1 MVLVDA
7 TLRPAQPRTP
17 ADHLLALLP
26 ALRDDVTLGSWVL
39 ARPEDR
45 VTPYGPRLAESTYE
59 DWCARAETETE
70 MATSVS
76 VRRTAYFYPPAVP
89 DPPGLPM
96 GVSAERLS
104 DGCRLGLVWIEV
116 VHPDSTRAHDLAG
129 RTQTAITTELGVAD
143 TSTRPYWAGAASW
156 RGTSFWRV
164 NGTTI
169 VSATTSRRTGPRGEV
184 PAGRRVIVAA
194 TVPAVAGVVLE
205 WERQLARGRSARR
218 AGDRRGALQTRLEEM
233 LALADL
239 GGAEAAMRSWIAR
252 LDALEDG
259 ITLSETER
267 EAFAS
272 AIDVWFAS
280 ASSVPADRRA
290 AALVAADLLVQIT
303 AARVAGFSLPEQ
315 AAVRDRMAAHGARFD
330 YAPIGGVHIYM
341 HDWLK
346 EALRMDSGGRA
357 GEIAFLALMEMGFE
371 TSATCTEQGGN
382 GFRAVIA
389 RGEEF
394 LRTRSGSAVANEVR
408 FLVAEAYSDI
418 VRLVNGGNYQAIP
431 ELPAQPE
438 EEEPARRR
446 AVELYVAAFERA
458 GGSMRARESWPN
470 AWRLMAGLT
479 PMRTYFYCVYD

>member
-1 MVLVDA
+1 
-7 TLRPAQPRTP
+7 
-17 ADHLLALLP
+17 
-26 ALRDDVTLGSWVL
+26 
-39 ARPEDR
+39 
-45 VTPYGPRLAESTYE
+45 
-59 DWCARAETETE
+59 
-70 MATSVS
+70 
-76 VRRTAYFYPPAVP
+76 
-89 DPPGLPM
+89 
-96 GVSAERLS
+96 
-104 DGCRLGLVWIEV
+104 
-116 VHPDSTRAHDLAG
+116 
-129 RTQTAITTELGVAD
+129 
-143 TSTRPYWAGAASW
+143 
-156 RGTSFWRV
+156 
-164 NGTTI
+164 
-169 VSATTSRRTGPRGEV
+169 
-184 PAGRRVIVAA
+184 
-194 TVPAVAGVVLE
+194 
-205 WERQLARGRSARR
+205 
-218 AGDRRGALQTRLEEM
+218 M

-346 EALRMDSGGRA
+346 EALRIDPGGRA